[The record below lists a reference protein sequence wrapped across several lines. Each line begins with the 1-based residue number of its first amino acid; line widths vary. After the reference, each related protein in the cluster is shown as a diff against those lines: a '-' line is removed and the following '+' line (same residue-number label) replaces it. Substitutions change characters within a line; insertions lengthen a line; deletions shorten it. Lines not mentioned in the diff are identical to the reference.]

1 MEKLIKV
8 LEIGFSALTASIMT
22 LIVVLYTKLSN
33 IEDVLNQKFRGKEE
47 NE

>member
-33 IEDVLNQKFRGKEE
+33 IEDVLNQKFRGKEK
-47 NE
+47 